1 MLQIESCSLAVHLQ
15 FSDTKNVHVVLQGV
29 STKTICIGSCT
40 HCRVHQCVPGRERA
54 GDRLLVFQNQFVS
67 IGKVRNGPSPKVYYK
82 VTANTPFEHKSS
94 DRIHWQ
100 QPWTFFDV
108 TLRIHYCPVGTP
120 HAAQRPHLFEVFLC
134 SPHRP
139 PHTYTHTQE
148 RWVARDE
155 WLIIWVYGNTLGK
168 SQQDA
173 VAGYL
178 LIRRLAVG
186 YTSPGLSLL
195 GKKFLKINLAI
206 TVWINIEC
214 GNGVIGTGAARVCV
228 NRRMWQML

>member
-82 VTANTPFEHKSS
+82 VTANTLSEHKSS

-100 QPWTFFDV
+100 QP
-108 TLRIHYCPVGTP
+108 
-120 HAAQRPHLFEVFLC
+120 
-134 SPHRP
+134 
-139 PHTYTHTQE
+139 
-148 RWVARDE
+148 
-155 WLIIWVYGNTLGK
+155 
-168 SQQDA
+168 
-173 VAGYL
+173 
-178 LIRRLAVG
+178 
-186 YTSPGLSLL
+186 
-195 GKKFLKINLAI
+195 
-206 TVWINIEC
+206 
-214 GNGVIGTGAARVCV
+214 
-228 NRRMWQML
+228 